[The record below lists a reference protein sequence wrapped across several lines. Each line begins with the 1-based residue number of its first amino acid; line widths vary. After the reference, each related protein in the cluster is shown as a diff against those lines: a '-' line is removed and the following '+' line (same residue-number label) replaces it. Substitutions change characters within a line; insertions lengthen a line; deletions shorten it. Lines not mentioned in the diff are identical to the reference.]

1 MKLNKSIYSNTLD
14 FFKRRFIELFGL
26 LLVSLFFVF
35 SYSLFNYSPENS
47 TLIYKIDGPN
57 TEIIF
62 QKYLNIIADFFLQS
76 FGLISFLIAI
86 SVLSWGISL
95 LINKKIQN
103 LLSKI
108 FYTILYINLGCLF
121 IYLTNNNSFWLIDN
135 GNSGFLGKQSFY
147 FINGNINSSIF

>member
-62 QKYLNIIADFFLQS
+62 QKYLNIIADFF
-76 FGLISFLIAI
+76 
-86 SVLSWGISL
+86 
-95 LINKKIQN
+95 
-103 LLSKI
+103 
-108 FYTILYINLGCLF
+108 
-121 IYLTNNNSFWLIDN
+121 
-135 GNSGFLGKQSFY
+135 
-147 FINGNINSSIF
+147 

>member
-26 LLVSLFFVF
+26 LLVSLFFIF

-86 SVLSWGISL
+86 SILSWGISL

-108 FYTILYINLGCLF
+108 FYTILYINF
-121 IYLTNNNSFWLIDN
+121 YL
-135 GNSGFLGKQSFY
+135 K
-147 FINGNINSSIF
+147 

>member
-121 IYLTNNNSFWLIDN
+121 IYF
-135 GNSGFLGKQSFY
+135 F
-147 FINGNINSSIF
+147 